1 MIRKRKYNIGY
12 ALSGG
17 GVKGF
22 AHAGA
27 LQALEEHGIR
37 PDVIAGTSAGS
48 VVAALYSAGYKPTEI
63 SEIFKEQGGF
73 MKFASIVLPSAGLF
87 NPDKFMHFLKKKIE
101 AKNKNFVNIE
111 SLPIPIRVVSSDL
124 DHGKSVVFS
133 KGEIVPRVM
142 ASATVPIVFVPT
154 VIDGVHYVDGGV
166 FKNFPVSVIRRD
178 CSKVIGINVSPLVA
192 SDYKQTILDIAQ
204 RSYEFMFRANTMLE
218 RRRCDLLVEVGDAL
232 KYGTF
237 DLERLDDIFQLG
249 YDAMNKA
256 IREKKFTV

>member
-1 MIRKRKYNIGY
+1 MIQKKYNIGL

-27 LQALEEHGIR
+27 LQALEEHDIK
-37 PDVIAGTSAGS
+37 PDVIVGTSAGS
-48 VVAALYSAGYKPTEI
+48 VVAVLYSAGFKPREI
-63 SEIFKEQGGF
+63 NEIFKEQGSF
-73 MKFASIVLPSAGLF
+73 RSFASMVIPSAGFF
-87 NPDKFMHFLKKKIE
+87 NPDKFMLFLKKRLE
-101 AKNKNFVNIE
+101 EKNPDFVNIE
-111 SLPIPIRVVSSDL
+111 SLPIPVKIVASDF

-178 CSKVIGINVSPLVA
+178 CRRVIGINVSPLVA
-192 SDYKQTILDIAQ
+192 SEYKQTIPEIAF
-204 RSYEFMFRANTMLE
+204 RSYEFMFRANTMLD
-218 RRRCDLLVEVGDAL
+218 RKKCDLLVEVEDAL

-237 DLERLDDIFQLG
+237 DLDKVDDIFELG
-249 YDAMNKA
+249 YDAMNKV
-256 IREKKFTV
+256 IKKKRLKLL

>member
-1 MIRKRKYNIGY
+1 MQSKKYNIGL

-73 MKFASIVLPSAGLF
+73 MNFASITLLSAGLF
-87 NPDKFMHFLKKKIE
+87 TPDKFMQFLKKKLE
-101 AKNKNFVNIE
+101 EKNPKFKNIE
-111 SLPIPIRVVSSDL
+111 SLPIPIRVVASDL
-124 DHGKSVVFS
+124 DNGKSVTFS

-166 FKNFPVSVIRRD
+166 FKNFPVSVIRKE
-178 CSKVIGINVSPLVA
+178 CHKVIGINVSPLVA
-192 SDYKQTILDIAQ
+192 SEYKQTILDIAQ
-204 RSYEFMFRANTMLE
+204 RSYKFMFRANTIPE
-218 RRRCDLLVEVGDAL
+218 RRKCDLLVEVGDAL

-237 DLERLDDIFQLG
+237 DLEPLDDIFYLG
-249 YDAMNKA
+249 YDAMKKA
-256 IREKKFTV
+256 LDKKMLTF